1 MQIKVQYYAILREQ
15 AGRSEETVAT
25 AARTPLD
32 LYTEL
37 QGRHPKVIEEI
48 RGEGLMQG
56 LKLRVP
62 NTDFAAAARAEKII
76 VIPAGENVVRIVP
89 PLVISEDELK
99 EGVRRLEAACRH
111 FKNAPGPLGT
121 QGAKA

>member
-1 MQIKVQYYAILREQ
+1 MWRGKGCFCGSRLAALA
-15 AGRSEETVAT
+15 AGNPDV
-25 AARTPLD
+25 
-32 LYTEL
+32 
-37 QGRHPKVIEEI
+37 VEEI

-62 NTDFAAAARAEKII
+62 NADFAAAARAEKLI

-111 FKNAPGPLGT
+111 FKNAPAPLGT
-121 QGAKA
+121 QGRQSMNIMKIDATRRLFPGH